1 MKELM
6 NAVLVRCCAH
16 GGVVHIYVDKRST
29 FVSELTN
36 NHEVRF
42 RLWFCPSLVCSTSDS
57 VGEPSLLHVV

>member
-29 FVSELTN
+29 FVSE
-36 NHEVRF
+36 HA
-42 RLWFCPSLVCSTSDS
+42 
-57 VGEPSLLHVV
+57 VVQTVVLS